1 VTLLLLHAFP
11 LDGRMWEPLRG
22 ALGGGDV
29 AAPTLPGPELDDAL
43 ERWAAR
49 LLADVQGD
57 LVPIGSSM
65 GGYVAFELWRRAP
78 ERIRGL
84 VLADTKAGADDA
96 EARAGREA
104 SIRVLRDDG
113 FEPFWTGL
121 APKLFGPAV
130 APDVVARARSLAAEQ
145 PVDVDRRDVA
155 RPPRPPRLD
164 ADARDDRRSR
174 ARARRRGGRRDA
186 AAGVGAHRSRSR
198 LGAPRPHLRSR
209 PPLAAR
215 GPEGVRRSRDRI
227 PSRGAPLTGDEL
239 AALLAQGSVTLLDVR
254 TPEEF
259 SGRAGY
265 PCDPR
270 QGHIEG
276 AVNVPLE
283 EILEDPRAAL
293 DRIDASRPIV
303 AYCHSGQRS
312 EMAAAAL
319 RAAGREAENYP
330 GSWHEW
336 SRRPELA

>member
-1 VTLLLLHAFP
+1 VTLLLLHAYP

-145 PVDVDRRDVA
+145 PVDALVATLRALRDRPDSTPTLATIDVPVLVLVGEEDVVT
-155 RPPRPPRLD
+155 PPQESERI
-164 ADARDDRRSR
+164 
-174 ARARRRGGRRDA
+174 
-186 AAGVGAHRSRSR
+186 AAGVGSAR
-198 LGAPRPHLRSR
+198 LVRISGAGHLS
-209 PPLAAR
+209 
-215 GPEGVRRSRDRI
+215 
-227 PSRGAPLTGDEL
+227 
-239 AALLAQGSVTLLDVR
+239 
-254 TPEEF
+254 
-259 SGRAGY
+259 
-265 PCDPR
+265 
-270 QGHIEG
+270 
-276 AVNVPLE
+276 PLE
-283 EILEDPRAAL
+283 APKAF
-293 DRIDASRPIV
+293 
-303 AYCHSGQRS
+303 
-312 EMAAAAL
+312 AAAVTGFL
-319 RAAGREAENYP
+319 AEVP
-330 GSWHEW
+330 
-336 SRRPELA
+336 R